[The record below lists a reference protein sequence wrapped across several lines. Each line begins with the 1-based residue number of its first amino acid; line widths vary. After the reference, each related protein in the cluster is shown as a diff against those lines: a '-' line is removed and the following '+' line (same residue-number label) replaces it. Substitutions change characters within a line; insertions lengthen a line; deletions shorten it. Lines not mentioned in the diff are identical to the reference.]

1 MALVDRLKGI
11 LLEPKNEWPKIAAET
26 ATPQSIYANWVCIFA
41 AIGPLALL
49 LVAAFAHDLSEMLF
63 AALLFAA
70 GLTGFVGLGTIA
82 YALLLR
88 PSSSDE

>member
-1 MALVDRLKGI
+1 MTDEVRQGVGGI
-11 LLEPKNEWPKIAAET
+11 CAA
-26 ATPQSIYANWVCIFA
+26 
-41 AIGPLALL
+41 LALL